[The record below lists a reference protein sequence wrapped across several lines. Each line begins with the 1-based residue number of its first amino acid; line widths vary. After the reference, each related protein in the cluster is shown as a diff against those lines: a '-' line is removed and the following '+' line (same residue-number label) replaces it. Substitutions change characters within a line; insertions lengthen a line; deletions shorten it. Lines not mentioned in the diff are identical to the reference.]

1 MAEITLETR
10 VYEFT
15 KEIKVRPTDNTI
27 NARCV
32 YCLARDYTYN
42 EETEDFDEELYVPF
56 KHCRQGIG
64 RALLKA
70 AVSDAKKRYPSMTI
84 RLLVKPLSSEINQD
98 ILTAF
103 CESEDFSIEQ
113 ADNDVIIMSC

>member
-42 EETEDFDEELYVPF
+42 EETEDFDEEHYVLIEELYVPF
-56 KHCRQGIG
+56 KHRRQE
-64 RALLKA
+64 
-70 AVSDAKKRYPSMTI
+70 AVSEY
-84 RLLVKPLSSEINQD
+84 
-98 ILTAF
+98 
-103 CESEDFSIEQ
+103 
-113 ADNDVIIMSC
+113 DN

>member
-56 KHCRQGIG
+56 KHRRQE
-64 RALLKA
+64 
-70 AVSDAKKRYPSMTI
+70 AVSEYD
-84 RLLVKPLSSEINQD
+84 D
-98 ILTAF
+98 
-103 CESEDFSIEQ
+103 
-113 ADNDVIIMSC
+113 